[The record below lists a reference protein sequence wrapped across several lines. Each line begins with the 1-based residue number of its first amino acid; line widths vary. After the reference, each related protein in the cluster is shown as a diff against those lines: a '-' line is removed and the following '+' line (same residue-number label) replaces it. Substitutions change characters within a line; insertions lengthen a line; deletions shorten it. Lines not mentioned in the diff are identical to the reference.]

1 MIEIKREYLI
11 SIKEYDRKEDFKKVI
26 KNSKKTKKSKKLK
39 SRKKGKR

>member
-11 SIKEYDRKEDFKKVI
+11 SFKEKSGYGRGKGFEKVI
-26 KNSKKTKKSKKLK
+26 KHSKKTKKSK